1 MEAWPLVGRGEEV
14 AVVLEALA
22 APGAPAVVVAGAAG
36 VGKTRLAREVARSLD
51 ADGWTIRLVVGS
63 EAAASI
69 PFGAV
74 ASLVPDASADSPV
87 EMLAAAR
94 LALATDEKRMLL
106 VVDDAHRLDPAS
118 ATLVHQV
125 VTDGV
130 CAVLATI
137 RSGAPSPDAVA
148 ALWKDGW
155 ARRVELQ
162 ALGRR
167 EVGALVAT
175 VLGGPLD
182 DTTER
187 RLWDASHGNVLY
199 LRELVQSAHADGHLA
214 LVDGLWRLQGQVVA
228 PPSLLELVDA
238 RLAGLDDEAR
248 AALDVLALAEAVP
261 LALLGDLAAP
271 GAFETL
277 EAEGI
282 VEVRELNGAP
292 TLFLG
297 HPLYGEAARARLP
310 VLRRQRLCGALADA
324 VDRPGVEGPDL
335 LRVVSWRL
343 AAGQAEDSERL
354 LAAARQAFRS
364 YDPALATHLAAA
376 AEAAGAGFEAA
387 FLRGEIQFLTG
398 DPAEAETILAPLVD
412 EAETDEQRSRL
423 ANARAYNLSN
433 QLARLDEA
441 EAVLATGLAS
451 VEEPGARQLIA
462 ARLGVLQAQHLRPE
476 DAIET
481 LADVVVDG
489 VAPHAFSTAA
499 YGLIFALAELGRR
512 TACLEA
518 ADNARRVGADAT
530 MLRRSLYELGPLIVT
545 IGSGP
550 LSEATDRAARGLEDA
565 IELKDVEGQST
576 FSVLG
581 GLTAFERGTVGAA
594 GRLFRQATG
603 LNRSIDDRSALR
615 WSIAGT
621 AMAAAVAGTA
631 PVDEIVTMFD
641 EATALGDTRAP
652 FFELLLVE
660 RARAWVA
667 MAGGEH
673 SRALAVLA
681 SAAATA
687 AHGGQPVAELVLRH
701 DRARLGGAAAAA
713 TEVDRLAELA
723 ALVEGGLPVAR
734 ASHADA
740 IRRDDPDALA
750 ACVDAFRRLDASGL
764 AADAA
769 RDAAAAYRAGGANRR
784 AAAMDEAARRDE
796 AIADAARLPRHA
808 EVDSPTPLTPREL
821 EIAHLASQG
830 IPSKEIAARLYV
842 SRRTVDNHLQR
853 IYVKLGVSRR
863 SDLRAALANA
873 RP

>member
-1 MEAWPLVGRGEEV
+1 VDAWPLVGRGEEL

-36 VGKTRLAREVARSLD
+36 VGKTRLAREVARRLD
-51 ADGWTIRLVVGS
+51 GEGWTIRLVVGS

-94 LALATDEKRMLL
+94 AALATDEKRTLL
-106 VVDDAHRLDPAS
+106 VVDDAHRLDAAS

-130 CAVLATI
+130 CAVLATV

-162 ALGRR
+162 ALGRS
-167 EVGALVAT
+167 EVGALVAAA
-175 VLGGPLD
+175 LGGPLD

-199 LRELVQSAHADGHLA
+199 LRELVQSAHAAGRLA

-228 PPSLLELVDA
+228 PPSLLELVDV
-238 RLAGLDDEAR
+238 RLAGLDEEAH
-248 AALDVLALAEAVP
+248 AALDVLALAESLP

-271 GAFETL
+271 GAFERL
-277 EAEGI
+277 EADGI

-310 VLRRQRLCGALADA
+310 RLRRQRLCGALADA
-324 VDRPGVEGPDL
+324 FDRPDIEGPDV

-343 AAGQAEDSERL
+343 AAGQTQDSERL

-364 YDPALATHLAAA
+364 YDSELATQLASA

-398 DPAEAETILAPLVD
+398 DPAEAEAILARLVD
-412 EAETDEQRSRL
+412 DAETDEQRSRL

-441 EAVLATGLAS
+441 EAVLASGLAS
-451 VEEPGARQLIA
+451 VEDPGARQLIA
-462 ARLGVLQAQHLRPE
+462 ARLGVLQAHHGRPE

-489 VAPHAFSTAA
+489 AAPRAFSTGA
-499 YGLIFALAELGRR
+499 YGLTLALAELGRR
-512 TACLEA
+512 KACIDA
-518 ADNARRVGADAT
+518 AEYARRVGADAT
-530 MLRRSLYELGPLIVT
+530 MLRRSLYDLGPLIVT
-545 IGSGP
+545 IASGP
-550 LSEATDRAARGLEDA
+550 LAEATDRAARGLDDA

-576 FSVLG
+576 YSVLG
-581 GLTAFERGTVGAA
+581 GLAAFERGTVGAA

-621 AMAAAVAGTA
+621 AMAAAVEGTA
-631 PVDEIVTMFD
+631 RTDEIVTMLD
-641 EATALGDTRAP
+641 EADALTDTRAP

-660 RARAWVA
+660 RAHAWVA
-667 MAGGEH
+667 VAGGEH
-673 SRALAVLA
+673 SRALAVLG
-681 SAAATA
+681 SAADA
-687 AHGGQPVAELVLRH
+687 AAASGHPVAELVLRH

-713 TEVDRLAELA
+713 AEADRMAELA
-723 ALVEGGLPVAR
+723 GLVEGELPVAR
-734 ASHADA
+734 AAHTEA
-740 IRRDDPDALA
+740 IRRNDADALA
-750 ACVDAFRRLDASGL
+750 VCVDAFHRLGASGL

-769 RDAAAAYRAGGANRR
+769 RDAANTYRASGANRR
-784 AAAMDEAARRDE
+784 AAAMEEAARRE
-796 AIADAARLPRHA
+796 QAIADAGRLPRHGA
-808 EVDSPTPLTPREL
+808 VDSPTPLTPREL
-821 EIAHLASQG
+821 EIALLASQG
-830 IPSKEIAARLYV
+830 IASKEIAARLYL

-853 IYVKLGVSRR
+853 IYVKLGVTSRG
-863 SDLRAALANA
+863 DLRAALANS
-873 RP
+873 RQ